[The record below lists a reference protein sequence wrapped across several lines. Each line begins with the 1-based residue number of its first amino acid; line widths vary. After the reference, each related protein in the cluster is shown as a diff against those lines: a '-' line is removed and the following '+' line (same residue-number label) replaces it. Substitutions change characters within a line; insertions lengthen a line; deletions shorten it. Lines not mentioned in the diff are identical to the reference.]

1 MTSTDSSL
9 RTARRIASEVSSEW
23 EQQAKER
30 VADLQR
36 VVAALL
42 EKNEE
47 LRQKLLAR
55 EYPRL

>member
-1 MTSTDSSL
+1 MAYTDSPAIRMAPGSG
-9 RTARRIASEVSSEW
+9 AEW

-36 VVAALL
+36 VVAMLL

-47 LRQKLLAR
+47 LRQQLVAR